1 MKIVDQFPS
10 VVPSPKSLDVPR
22 NTLARELRARDGFA
36 IVAGSVIGSGIFLVP
51 GAIAKQLSSLRCV
64 LLVWVVGGLL
74 SLFGALSLAEMGSM
88 LPAAGGLYSYLR
100 EAYGKPVGF
109 LYGWATL
116 AMIQTGSI
124 ATLAAGFGL
133 YVSQLIFLSPQQEKL
148 VCLASVV
155 ALTAVNLMSL
165 RESKLVQNIVMA
177 AKLIGIAALGAMLF
191 ARGHAATLGA
201 GWEVS
206 THAGFLAY
214 GPAVIAVLWSYEGW
228 HVVSFTASEFRNPQ
242 KDLPRSLIS
251 GILTVG
257 AVYVMLNIAYYSV
270 LLPGQ
275 LVGTGSAAAS
285 AIQSTYG
292 GSATRLVSLLIL
304 TSILGAMNGMI
315 LTGPRV
321 YYAMARDGV
330 FFASL
335 GKTTARSKVPALAIV
350 VQGVWASVL
359 TVAGTFQQLFTYVIF
374 TGWIFYGLAVFGV
387 VIFRH
392 KFPQQTRPFR
402 TPGYPVVPILFV
414 MAAAGVA
421 LSAIVSQ
428 PKHAAI
434 GIAFILV
441 GLPLYF
447 VFRTYSPVDSR
458 TSDLPELEV

>member
-1 MKIVDQFPS
+1 VKIVDQFPS

-251 GILTVG
+251 GI
-257 AVYVMLNIAYYSV
+257 YVMLNIAYYSV